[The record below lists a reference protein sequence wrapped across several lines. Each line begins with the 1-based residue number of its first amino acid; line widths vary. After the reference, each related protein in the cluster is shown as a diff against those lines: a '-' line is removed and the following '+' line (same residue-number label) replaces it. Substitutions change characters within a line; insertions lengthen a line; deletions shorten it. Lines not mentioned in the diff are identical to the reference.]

1 MSETQDM
8 PGIRSDTGE
17 VDTAEISFD
26 LGPLIDSDTDS
37 IELSEMP
44 PALRPAR
51 RRRRWVLTAVII
63 ALLIV
68 LVGGGVFAY
77 MQFTR
82 PTPVQYTQ
90 AAASIG
96 NIVVTTSATGPVAA
110 NAVYTMNFSASGTIQ
125 KIDVHVGQHVK
136 AGQVLAQLSSV
147 SLQDALNQAQQSLNS
162 AETSVG
168 TAEQSLGNTENQEGT
183 ARTIA
188 YYQEQSA
195 LNTCSTEKSPPPNC
209 TQLAEEQYYQA
220 LDQANSAVDSASNQ
234 VTSANQQVASA
245 QTQYQTAKDNLQEAV
260 LTAPHAGTVVA
271 INGAVGE
278 TAGSGSSGSS
288 SSSSALIELVD
299 SSSLTITALV
309 NEADIASVSVGQPAQ
324 FTVAAY
330 PSQTFRASVSS
341 IDTEGVTTSSVVSY
355 TVNMAVDMQSLNG
368 AHVYPGMTATVNI
381 TTAESIGALLVPA
394 AALSFSSTAIQNG
407 ELSRTALRSLTT
419 GSSSTSATGTT
430 STASGSR
437 GIVVELVKG
446 KLVPV
451 LVTTGLTNGQYTQI
465 LSGLNAGAEV
475 VIGQTGGQ
483 TTTTTSSSTTGGGTR
498 LGGGG
503 GFGGGGAFPRTGS
516 GG

>member
-17 VDTAEISFD
+17 VDTSEISFD
-26 LGPLIDSDTDS
+26 LGPLIDSDTDG
-37 IELSEMP
+37 ITLSEIP
-44 PALRPAR
+44 PKLRPVR
-51 RRRRWVLTAVII
+51 RRRRWILTAVII

-68 LVGGGVFAY
+68 LVGGGIFAY
-77 MQFTR
+77 MKFTS
-82 PTPVQYTQ
+82 PPPVTYTQ
-90 AAASIG
+90 ATVSIG
-96 NIVVTTSATGPVAA
+96 NIVVTTSATGPIAA
-110 NAVYTMNFSASGTIQ
+110 NAVYNMNFSASGTIQ

-136 AGQVLAQLSSV
+136 AGQILARLNSV
-147 SLQDALNQAQQSLNS
+147 SLQDALNQAQQSLN
-162 AETSVG
+162 AAYNSVG
-168 TAEQSLGNTENQEGT
+168 SAEQSLGNTEAQEGT

-188 YYQEQSA
+188 YYQEQNA
-195 LNTCSTEKSPPPNC
+195 LNTCSTEKSPPANC
-209 TQLAEEQYYQA
+209 AQLAEEQYYQA

-234 VTSANQQVASA
+234 VTSAEQQAASA
-245 QTQYQTAKDNLQEAV
+245 QAQLQTAKDNLQGAV

-271 INGAVGE
+271 INGVVGE
-278 TAGSGSSGSS
+278 TAGSGSSSS
-288 SSSSALIELVD
+288 SSSSSGSSALIELVD
-299 SSSLTITALV
+299 SSSLNITAQV
-309 NEADIASVSVGQPAQ
+309 NEADIAAVSVGQPAT

-341 IDTEGVTTSSVVSY
+341 IDTEGVTTSNVVSY

-381 TTAESIGALLVPA
+381 TTAESIGTLLVPA

-407 ELSRTALRSLTT
+407 ELSRSALRSLT
-419 GSSSTSATGTT
+419 GGASATSAN

-465 LSGLNAGAEV
+465 LSGLNAGTEV
-475 VIGQTGGQ
+475 IVGQTGGQ
-483 TTTTTSSSTTGGGTR
+483 TTTTTSSSGTTGGGR
-498 LGGGG
+498 
-503 GFGGGGAFPRTGS
+503 FGGGGNFGGGTFPRTGS